1 MQESINKT
9 RRDIAHIISI
19 NECRRKNQYAK
30 KKIKLKDRLRKKFGD
45 TKQTALDYKL
55 ILLKYD
61 LNTTSEKIKHQRSK
75 QKICL

>member
-1 MQESINKT
+1 MNVEEK
-9 RRDIAHIISI
+9 ISML
-19 NECRRKNQYAK
+19 